1 MYPDNIK
8 LLADIIKQRTTEY
21 KQLKKEAEKKAKL
34 IRGYKILL
42 ARLKKQYVAKPQ

>member
-21 KQLKKEAEKKAKL
+21 KWLKKEAEKKAKL
-34 IRGYKILL
+34 IRGYRIWL
-42 ARLKKQYVAKPQ
+42 ARLKKQQMAKPQ